1 MGILSKSDPFLII
14 APHKKV
20 PPGTNGGVTLM
31 GFAWSA
37 FGGFVIGIATLLLDS
52 ISGIQLRIFEMI
64 VFSSVCGLIGSIF
77 DSFLGALLQA
87 TYYDMEKK
95 LVYCSSKDIPRDATL
110 LCGFNLLTN
119 AQVNLVSVLMTTFVG
134 GYCLGPLIFQ

>member
-20 PPGTNGGVTLM
+20 PPGTNGGVTLS

-37 FGGFVIGIATLLLDS
+37 FGGFVIGIATLFLDT
-52 ISGIQLRIFEMI
+52 ISGIQCRAFELLL
-64 VFSSVCGLIGSIF
+64 FSSICGLMGSIV
-77 DSFLGALLQA
+77 DSILGALLQA
-87 TYYDMEKK
+87 TYYDKENKM
-95 LVYCSSKDIPRDATL
+95 VYCSSTDIPRDATL

-119 AQVNLVSVLMTTFVG
+119 AQVNLVSVLLTTVIG
-134 GYCLGPLIFQ
+134 GYCLGPLVFR